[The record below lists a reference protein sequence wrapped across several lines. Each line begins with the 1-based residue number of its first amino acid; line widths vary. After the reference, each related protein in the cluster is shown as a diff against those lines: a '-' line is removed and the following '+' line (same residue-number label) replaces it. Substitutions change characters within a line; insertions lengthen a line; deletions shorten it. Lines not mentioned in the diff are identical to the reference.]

1 MTKQKNTMDYSG
13 NDTLSDLTR
22 EIVDN
27 RKQSRDSF
35 ALEELE
41 LFKMRNI
48 IHTIQQNK
56 SSELWESIISNCNA
70 NENWNNLVERTE
82 IFSGRLD
89 LFLSET
95 GLFYLAK
102 DRADREYVNVGS
114 VGVTQEG
121 KSEFN
126 ASIANLSKGIL
137 PRGGGNQSCTT
148 ARINIINGQSPE
160 GDNDIVRV
168 HYYSV
173 NEFAKQ
179 IFSFLIELGAKDIDF
194 CELQKIDTKE
204 SLRQWVNKN
213 KKNIEESPEI
223 GKDDKGGKKVALLE
237 YFVHLEDY
245 IKRLGSK
252 HKDYSFQE
260 LTSGSAKDKQRAEEY
275 YSSVSYFLNPDDK
288 KEKKYYSYATKK
300 AEVFTSFKIGNED
313 PISNLQFLDT
323 PGIGENKPGLE
334 RILAKSVSSD
344 LDIIMAV
351 RAARS
356 DVQSDTARKLL
367 ITQLRTLLDKRPKSQ
382 NSLYFIQNLWDNAE
396 EGTGEVEKKE
406 IKKLLQVPQNLDK
419 ITIDDSHF
427 KTINILKKIEILPN
441 GSTNSNYPIHS
452 YLFDIF
458 KQLIPK
464 IKEIDEEFFADAKKE
479 YKSIQDDFDEI
490 MKMFSEISHLLPSD
504 DLSNQID
511 DVFKTVAEQWKN
523 TCSEINDETIINQI
537 HCDLETFCNQKTGV
551 VLCNLL
557 DVREDGIKDFDEE
570 DIDNNYKFIDQ
581 FCKKNALAINRYVD
595 KPSWDAG
602 DELKCYAELKADLLK
617 AIKEAILSH
626 IDVEKAQEELVS
638 AKNKIA
644 DVFRLTG
651 KLSYISEVGGWWQTM
666 ADILEKEKFP
676 KELTNLFADFASFSI
691 DYHKILEESIV
702 KVIQESRHADNFG
715 TPDMYFFRNWE
726 DTKKSIVHSL
736 LCVESRVQSLVEED
750 VYKKKLAEVVSNV
763 YKHINKLRELN
774 TFGKQSEKTS
784 LRKYWEGFYKKHA
797 KEIFADNDQEK
808 KRALISEWNKLCI

>member
-1 MTKQKNTMDYSG
+1 MTKQKVTMDYFG
-13 NDTLSDLTR
+13 NGTLSDLTR

-27 RKQSRDSF
+27 RKQSRNYF
-35 ALEELE
+35 ALGEEKL
-41 LFKMRNI
+41 LKMRNTI
-48 IHTIQQNK
+48 LTIQQNK
-56 SSELWESIISNCNA
+56 GSKLWNGIISDCNA
-70 NENWNNLVERTE
+70 DEDWNNLIVKAE
-82 IFSGRLD
+82 IFSERLE
-89 LFLSET
+89 LYLSET

-126 ASIANLSKGIL
+126 ASIATLSKGIL
-137 PRGGGNQSCTT
+137 PRGGGSQSCTT

-160 GDNDIVRV
+160 GDSDIVRV

-179 IFSFLIELGAKDIDF
+179 IFSFLIELGANDKDF
-194 CELQKIDTKE
+194 CELQTMQTKE
-204 SLRQWVNKN
+204 SLKQWVNN
-213 KKNIEESPEI
+213 NEKKIEESSEI

-237 YFVHLEDY
+237 YFIHLEDY
-245 IKRLGSK
+245 IDRLGTK

-260 LTSGSAKDKQRAEEY
+260 LTSGAAKDKERAEEY

-300 AEVFTSFKIGNED
+300 AEVFTLFKIGNED

-344 LDIIMAV
+344 LDIIIVV

-367 ITQLRTLLDKRPKSQ
+367 ITQLRTLLDKRPKSH
-382 NSLYFIQNLWDNAE
+382 NSLFFIQNLWDNAE
-396 EGTGEVEKKE
+396 DGTGEVEKKE

-419 ITIDDSHF
+419 IIIDDSHF
-427 KTINILKKIEILPN
+427 KTINILKKIEILPD
-441 GSTNSNYPIHS
+441 GSTNSNYPIHG
-452 YLFDIF
+452 YLFEIF
-458 KQLIPK
+458 EQLIPK
-464 IKEIDEEFFADAKKE
+464 IKEIDEEFFAEAKKE
-479 YKSIQDDFDEI
+479 LKGIQDDFDEI
-490 MKMFSEISHLLPSD
+490 MEIFSAISHALPSD
-504 DLSNQID
+504 DLSTQID
-511 DVFKTVAEQWKN
+511 DVFQIVAEQWKD

-537 HCDLETFCNQKTGV
+537 HCDLEEFCNQNTGV

-557 DVREDGIKDFDEE
+557 EVSEEGIEDFDEE
-570 DIDNNYKFIDQ
+570 DIENNYKFIDQ
-581 FCKKNALAINRYVD
+581 FCRKNALAINRYVD

-617 AIKEAILSH
+617 TIEEAILSH
-626 IDVEKAQEELVS
+626 IDVVKAQEELVS

-644 DVFRLTG
+644 EVFRLNG
-651 KLSYISEVGGWWQTM
+651 KLSYIAQVDVWWQTM
-666 ADILEKEKFP
+666 ADKLEKEKFP

-691 DYHKILEESIV
+691 DYRKILEESIER
-702 KVIQESRHADNFG
+702 VIQESRHADNFG
-715 TPDMYFFRNWE
+715 APDKYFFRNWE
-726 DTKKSIVHSL
+726 DAKKSIVHSL

-763 YKHINKLRELN
+763 YKHINRLRELN
-774 TFGKQSEKTS
+774 TFGKQSEKTA
-784 LRKYWEGFYKKHA
+784 LRKYWEDFYKKHG

-808 KRALISEWNKLCI
+808 KRALISEWNKLSN